1 MKMLTKEREDLI
13 IRYLEE
19 CSRVATAELAERYDA
34 SESTIRRDLA
44 RLEAQGKL
52 VRIHGG
58 AEKKSKIDEPTYLE
72 KTSKNTQEK
81 IEIAQKARKEIQSG
95 EVVYIDAGTTTSF
108 MIPLLKD
115 DSLKVVTNSLHHAT
129 NLINLGIETFILGG
143 PIKNTT
149 DAIIGMQAIKQLE
162 TYQINRAFIGANG
175 VHRHFGFSTPDPLE
189 AMVKRAVLKACEY
202 AYVLADDS
210 KLDKVTFSK
219 IGSLDEAELIT
230 NQKGLTYNW

>member
-72 KTSKNTQEK
+72 KTSKNTLVWQ
-81 IEIAQKARKEIQSG
+81 
-95 EVVYIDAGTTTSF
+95 
-108 MIPLLKD
+108 
-115 DSLKVVTNSLHHAT
+115 
-129 NLINLGIETFILGG
+129 
-143 PIKNTT
+143 
-149 DAIIGMQAIKQLE
+149 
-162 TYQINRAFIGANG
+162 
-175 VHRHFGFSTPDPLE
+175 
-189 AMVKRAVLKACEY
+189 
-202 AYVLADDS
+202 
-210 KLDKVTFSK
+210 
-219 IGSLDEAELIT
+219 
-230 NQKGLTYNW
+230 